1 MKKILYIIFA
11 FSSLFITSCND
22 SFLDRVPETSI
33 TEANFF
39 KSDADLELYSNN
51 FYSFYYPSTIAIM
64 NDSPSDNV
72 VCNNTTDGIYRYMS
86 GAISSE
92 NIGQWNWND
101 IRQVNF
107 MIARTKNVTGENTN
121 HYIGFARL
129 TRALL
134 YYNKVLAYSDVPW
147 YGCDLQTTDEDLL
160 YKTQDSRS
168 LVCDSILADLDFSID
183 NMKSAKDMG
192 NHTAIS
198 KDAALAI
205 KARICLQ
212 EASWRKY
219 HPEIALND
227 AGRFY
232 QEAIDACEKLMEMGY
247 SLNGDYKGIFRN
259 TSLSDN
265 KEIILYR
272 DYDRNYSLLWGYNDN
287 FAGGNG
293 GLSKDLFDTYLRI
306 NTDGSTVPYTSV
318 EGYATK
324 PLAESF
330 ENRDPRLKST
340 FWYPGW
346 HRPTNDDIPYIPYI
360 NSVLGFQS
368 IKWEPMSGNGNTI
381 GYGPGDVCFGDVSL
395 YRFGE
400 ILLIYAEAKAE
411 LGQLTQLDLDKSINL
426 LRDRAGMPRAE
437 LAAWQ
442 ANIDPILAAKYPNVS
457 GTQTGAILEVRRERR
472 VELAVEGFRKSDLFR
487 WALGKEFENQGK
499 GLYVGTR
506 LPVEFD
512 VTNDNLP
519 DLAVVTSQTEK
530 DACQAKGITAY
541 IVETDNFKVTTDGHL
556 EPIDEKG
563 QYTFS
568 TKYYYTPISVQ
579 DIQINPNLKQNSNW
593 K

>member
-51 FYSFYYPSTIAIM
+51 FYSFYYPSTLVIM
-64 NDSPSDNV
+64 NDNPSDNV
-72 VCNNTTDGIYRYMS
+72 VRNNTTDGIYRYMS

-107 MIARTKNVTGENTN
+107 MIARTKNVTGDNTN
-121 HYIGFARL
+121 HYIGFAHL

-147 YGCDLQTTDEDLL
+147 YSCDLQTTDEDLL

-183 NMKSAKDMG
+183 NMKSARDMG
-192 NHTAIS
+192 NHTVIS

-219 HPEIALND
+219 HSEIALND

-232 QEAIDACEKLMEMGY
+232 QEAIAACEKLMEMGY
-247 SLNGDYKGIFRN
+247 SLNGNYEGIFRN

-272 DYDRNYSLLWGYNDN
+272 DYDRSYSLLWGYNDN
-287 FAGGNG
+287 FGGGNG

-306 NTDGSTVPYTSV
+306 NTDGSAVPYTSV

-340 FWYPGW
+340 FWSPGW
-346 HRPTNDDIPYIPYI
+346 HRPTNDGIPYIPYI

-368 IKWEPMSGNGNTI
+368 IKWEPMPGNGNTI
-381 GYGPGDVCFGDVSL
+381 GYGPGNVCFGDVSL
-395 YRFGE
+395 YRFAE

-426 LRDRAGMPRAE
+426 LRDRVGMPRAE

-442 ANIDPILAAKYPNVS
+442 ANIDPVLAAKYPNVS
-457 GTQTGAILEVRRERR
+457 GTQTGTILEIRRERR

-487 WALGKEFENQGK
+487 WALGKEFESQGK
-499 GLYVGTR
+499 GLYVGTE

-519 DLAVVTSQTEK
+519 DLAVVTSQAEK

-541 IVETDNFKVTTDGHL
+541 IVGTDNFKVTNDGHL